1 MPKFIGRFNT
11 LVIPIFTWLV
21 LLIPFAVYQRY
32 YVNTQQAYLNEH
44 GFRLLSA
51 VGRQLDSY
59 LDSINLTVKA
69 ADRDTSEFKTKLSQK
84 NGETEKRDLYL
95 DYLRTFHPELSPDT
109 HSLGDTQV
117 CHDPK
122 KLSVEF
128 GPQSAPYRQCFD
140 APVFGRL
147 SLDSFIPERLAGIG
161 EDYFD
166 DVLIANTNGDV
177 LFQRLQDNRISK
189 LDYLVSGGAAAG
201 TSNSQADT
209 KSAPPTLPLSSFQAV
224 ANSGSVRAVKLGGE
238 DYNLFLQPFQLT
250 SAGADA
256 TDGGKIILCGL
267 WRTERLS
274 SESFA
279 LPYSYVVW
287 FGLICVAVGSFLWP
301 FLKINYMSKAERLR
315 RSQGWLLVLS
325 MFLGVSSVTL
335 MVLNKAY
342 STDVQTKVDA
352 DLRTLA
358 TQIQSNV
365 DSELKSALGQL
376 DTLRMTNWVQ
386 DGKKKNGFLTKTQ
399 VLNPRDYKTEFIYPF
414 KYPFFDIAFWTDQDG
429 NQLVKYTVDRYSTPR
444 TRVNDRPFFQDIVA
458 GQMGRLA
465 ELDKQKYSFEALF
478 SPNTGLFSTVVAT
491 PFEISSTNYGT
502 QALVFRPLSLVD
514 PVLPADFGFAV
525 LENDGKVLFH
535 SNSLRNISENFIQE
549 CKDPSALQAAIFSNL
564 DQKMDLL
571 YSGKDR
577 RVLVTRIRQLGPEP
591 KTLIVFY
598 NTEVTQTVNMAII
611 LIGSVLMAF
620 FTGILLIVAACDLL
634 RDTRYPPVLIWPQ
647 REYSF
652 RYILVVAINSLLV
665 GGFLLLYSELWE
677 LTLLLITAV
686 DLVLSIAFTALILTV
701 KRLPNLFHK
710 GTGLLEKGAR
720 LLEPHFRITY
730 VAAAVSLI
738 VAVTIIPCFGF
749 FKFSRD
755 AASEL
760 AAKHG
765 LLKVLNDVVL
775 RGNHVRRAYG
785 DLNRPEVMTGN
796 DPNSLKDI
804 ADNRIMSSL
813 AHYEKIPLTLLSFED
828 QVEEKQPEAG
838 PFQIQFD
845 HWLEETARLF
855 PASQLGGEMRML
867 QFETPDSKSSPKSPP
882 EPDAPSLIH
891 PSWDEL
897 NHNTFTVA
905 WDRQRIYS
913 QFKEWPGIRGRG
925 WASLTMLWLFVGL
938 WFSLLMK
945 KIFQPD
951 RHAPVPLKEVNWK
964 TIDDIAGNF
973 LLLGN
978 ARSGRTARLN
988 SIRGIQYSDFRIEQD
1003 KDPKTF
1009 SPQDVVVLDHFD
1021 FDMGNEPVNQARL
1034 QVLERLVYKDRCRV
1048 VLVSSVDP
1056 VYYFADRDSVNYS
1069 DNLKTH
1075 SEFLDRWTGVMS
1087 SFHMVV
1093 LQDPDKSAFN
1103 ELLRHYRND
1112 PKQIQLIQWI
1122 EEECS
1127 HTSFLRD
1134 TGAAMLREHLHDT
1147 QFDRRELLND
1157 LKERTGSYYS
1167 IIWSGLSASEHL
1179 VLYQL
1184 ANDGWA
1190 NVKNDQAIRQLQR
1203 KGLIHCA
1210 PMIRVMN
1217 ESFRLFVRG
1226 VQNLRQI
1233 AEWEMQGGQSSW
1245 RSLKIGLLA
1254 TAVGLG
1260 AWLFYAQKDL
1270 FQGFIGYI
1278 LSLGAAITAIA
1289 NILGGL
1295 KGRASSAPKSTDTNG
1310 ST

>member
-1 MPKFIGRFNT
+1 MPKFMGRFNT
-11 LVIPIFTWLV
+11 LVIPFFTWLV

-69 ADRDTSEFKTKLSQK
+69 ADRDTAEFKSKLNQK

-117 CHDPK
+117 CHNPK

-128 GPQSAPYRQCFD
+128 GPLSAPYQECFD
-140 APVFGRL
+140 APIFGRL
-147 SLDSFIPERLAGIG
+147 SLDSFIRERLAGIG

-166 DVLIANTNGDV
+166 DILIANTNGDV
-177 LFQRLQDNRISK
+177 LFQRSQDSRISK
-189 LDYLVSGGAAAG
+189 LDYLLSSAAATG
-201 TSNSQADT
+201 ASNSQPDT
-209 KSAPPTLPLSSFQAV
+209 KAASPAPRDLSSFQTV
-224 ANSGSVRAVKLGGE
+224 ASSSSVRSVKLGGE

-256 TDGGKIILCGL
+256 TGGGRIILCGL

-287 FGLICVAVGSFLWP
+287 FGLVCVAAGSFLWP

-325 MFLGVSSVTL
+325 MFLGISSVTF
-335 MVLNKAY
+335 MVLNNVY
-342 STDVQTKVDA
+342 SRDVETKVDA
-352 DLRTLA
+352 DLQILA

-376 DTLRMTNWVQ
+376 DTLRMTNGVQ
-386 DGKKKNGFLTKTQ
+386 DGKKKNGFLTKTH
-399 VLNPRDYKTEFIYPF
+399 VLNPTDYRTEFNYPF

-458 GQMGRLA
+458 GQTGRLA
-465 ELDKQKYSFEALF
+465 ELGKQKYSLQMLF

-502 QALVFRPLSLVD
+502 QALAFRPLSLVD

-564 DQKMDLL
+564 DQKMDLV

-577 RVLVTRIRQLGPEP
+577 RVLVTRIRNLGPEP
-591 KTLIVFY
+591 KPLIVFY
-598 NTEVTQTVNMAII
+598 DTEITQTINMAII
-611 LIGSVLMAF
+611 LIGSVLMAL
-620 FTGILLIVAACDLL
+620 FTGLLLFLAACDLL
-634 RDTRYPPVLIWPQ
+634 RSTRYPSVLIWPQ

-652 RYILVVAINSLLV
+652 RYLLVVAINSLLV
-665 GGFLLLYSELWE
+665 GGFLLLYSEQWE
-677 LTLLLITAV
+677 LNLLLMTAV
-686 DLVLSIAFTALILTV
+686 ALVLSITFTALVLTV
-701 KRLPNLFHK
+701 KRLPNLIDR
-710 GTGLLEKGAR
+710 GTR
-720 LLEPHFRITY
+720 LLEPHFKITY
-730 VAAAVSLI
+730 VAAAVSLLVAITI
-738 VAVTIIPCFGF
+738 VPCFGF

-765 LLKVLNDVVL
+765 QLKVLNDVLL
-775 RGNHVRRAYG
+775 RESHVRRAYS
-785 DLNRPEVMTGN
+785 DLNPPEVITEN
-796 DPNSLKDI
+796 DLNPLKDI
-804 ADNRIMSSL
+804 ADSRIVSPL

-828 QVEEKQPEAG
+828 QVEEKKPAAV
-838 PFQIQFD
+838 PFQDQFD

-855 PASQLGGEMRML
+855 PSSQLGGEMRML
-867 QFETPDSKSSPKSPP
+867 QFQ
-882 EPDAPSLIH
+882 PDAPSLIH
-891 PSWDEL
+891 PSWNEIS
-897 NHNTFTVA
+897 HNTFTVS
-905 WDRQRIYS
+905 WDRQTIYS
-913 QFKEWPGIRGRG
+913 RFKVWPGIRGRG
-925 WASLTMLWLFVGL
+925 WASLTILWLFVGL

-945 KIFQPD
+945 KIFLPD
-951 RHAPVPLKEVNWK
+951 RQAPAPLKEVNWE
-964 TIDDIAGNF
+964 TSDDIAGNF

-1003 KDPKTF
+1003 KAPQTF
-1009 SPQDVVVLDHFD
+1009 SPKDVVVLDHFD
-1021 FDMGNEPVNQARL
+1021 FNMDNGLVNQARL

-1056 VYYFADRDSVNYS
+1056 VYYFADRESVNYS

-1075 SEFLDRWTGVMS
+1075 SDFLDRWTEVMS
-1087 SFHMVV
+1087 SFQMAV
-1093 LQDPDKSAFN
+1093 LQDPGISAFN
-1103 ELLRHYRND
+1103 ELLGHYRHD

-1134 TGAAMLREHLHDT
+1134 AGTAMLREHLHDR
-1147 QFDRRELLND
+1147 QCDLRELLNE

-1184 ANDGWA
+1184 AHDGWA

-1203 KGLIHCA
+1203 KGLIRSA
-1210 PMIRVMN
+1210 PMFRVMN

-1233 AEWEMQGGQSSW
+1233 AEWELQGGQSAW

-1289 NILGGL
+1289 NILGGFM
-1295 KGRASSAPKSTDTNG
+1295 GRASSAPKSAETSG